1 MASLV
6 CIIYNRAIYRL
17 VQVKLKFIGV
27 WLGIYND
34 SCVRVLLRCLYSQRP
49 LPLHEPLQH
58 SLSLPQDPF
67 LPKQNSAPP
76 LPSTHDPF
84 HQRHPEV
91 ALQVPLSGISP
102 HVAGSG
108 PGLGPGPGDGV
119 GGGDGVGPL
128 EEGQHLFWFVL
139 PDFVGLHD
147 DLVPQ
152 KQRASGLHVSLLEYV
167 ASHEKGEVGASVGA
181 FVGAPVVGWFVGALV
196 VGWFVAAL
204 VVGWLVGASV
214 GALVGG
220 GFVGALVGP
229 GVGPGVGAL
238 VGASVGA
245 LVGAGSVGARVGPG
259 VGPGV
264 GGFVGASVGAL
275 VGGGLVG
282 ALVGAG
288 EGALPMVTVA

>member
-1 MASLV
+1 M
-6 CIIYNRAIYRL
+6 I
-17 VQVKLKFIGV
+17 VQVKLKFIAV

-34 SCVRVLLRCLYSQRP
+34 SCVHAFLRCLYSQRP
-49 LPLHEPLQH
+49 LPLHEPLQQ
-58 SLSLPQDPF
+58 SLSVLQDPF

-84 HQRHPEV
+84 DQRHPEV
-91 ALQVPLSGISP
+91 ALQVPLSGIST
-102 HVAGSG
+102 HVAGPG
-108 PGLGPGPGDGV
+108 PETGPGPGDGV
-119 GGGDGVGPL
+119 GGGDGVGPP
-128 EEGQHLFWFVL
+128 EEGQHLLLLVL
-139 PDFVGLHD
+139 PEFVGLQD
-147 DLVPQ
+147 DMVPQ

-167 ASHEKGEVGASVGA
+167 DSHEKGEVGASVGA
-181 FVGAPVVGWFVGALV
+181 FVGAPVVGWLVG
-196 VGWFVAAL
+196 AL

-214 GALVGG
+214 GA
-220 GFVGALVGP
+220 FVGAGSVGARVGP
-229 GVGPGVGAL
+229 GVGPGVGGF